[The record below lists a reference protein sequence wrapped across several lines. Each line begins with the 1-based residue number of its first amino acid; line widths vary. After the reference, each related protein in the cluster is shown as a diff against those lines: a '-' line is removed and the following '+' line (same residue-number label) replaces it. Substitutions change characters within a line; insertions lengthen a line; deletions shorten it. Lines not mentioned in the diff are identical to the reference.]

1 MISNCDKSVDAL
13 LSKIYELK
21 QQLIKTAIEKKLT
34 DDEVVKISQELDSY
48 IVEVQRKQ
56 IKRGFI
62 RAI

>member
-1 MISNCDKSVDAL
+1 M
-13 LSKIYELK
+13 K

>member
-1 MISNCDKSVDAL
+1 M